1 MDKAAGEKKLMGER
15 LETFLNG
22 LRLGLTRRAAYGAVG
37 ISKTTFYRMLDNDS
51 DGTLRDLIEKAE
63 ADAEARFAGLVA
75 RAAQEPK
82 NWTAA
87 AWWLER
93 RRHEDYARREKVEM
107 TVDVRAVAAQLA
119 EAQGLDPDEVLAEAE
134 RILAEMG

>member
-1 MDKAAGEKKLMGER
+1 MDKAAGEKKLMGKR
-15 LETFLNG
+15 LEAFLNG
-22 LRLGLTRRAAYGAVG
+22 LRLGMTRRAAYGAVG
-37 ISKTTFYRMLDNDS
+37 ISKTTFYRMLDQDA

-63 ADAEARFAGLVA
+63 ADAEARYSGLVA
-75 RAAQEPK
+75 RAADEPK

-107 TVDVRAVAAQLA
+107 TVDVRTLAAQIA
-119 EAQGLDPDEVLAEAE
+119 EQAGLDADEVLAEAE
-134 RILAEMG
+134 RILAGGE